1 MGRGLQP
8 AGEIGQVNPVSYMEQ
23 ASPARHTFVTWVKP
37 GHFIIRE
44 GALRGEGNEQGVHVR
59 ERRRRERKQAG
70 HESDGSRLE

>member
-1 MGRGLQP
+1 
-8 AGEIGQVNPVSYMEQ
+8 MEQ

-44 GALRGEGNEQGVHVR
+44 GALREGNEQGVHVR